1 MKTFNALT
9 ISLIFLISFF
19 SAGTKA
25 QTVHTASMGNQY
37 LNEVFFS
44 LTNGEVKV
52 SPRNIWDIAFYSNA
66 FSAGIVIN
74 DGAGVVLYTYPNADV
89 SGWDS
94 FDTTGMVGWSKMYND
109 AADFENGAFNRNAL
123 GHPDYGWGVYSM
135 TTHNVVG
142 DSLYLIK
149 PLDGVYRKLQI
160 VRKISTENK
169 YIIRYANLDGSN
181 DQTDTLNVTPYNDRQ
196 MMAFSFATGIVDREP
211 LAADWD
217 LLFTRYNT
225 LVQSTYYPVNGVLT
239 KKGNTVAKV
248 HPVAS
253 DFTDWTALEFLPE
266 ADIIG
271 HDWKTI
277 NMTTFQW
284 EITDSLAYFVQNAA
298 GSVYKV
304 VFEAF
309 SGSGTGTSTFTVQTL
324 VTASAKFNQIPVA
337 KIYPNPATDVFKLE
351 LTDAL
356 NGSVAGLYDLS
367 GRLVR
372 QQILDNS
379 LLHEFQIS
387 GIEPGTYVL
396 KINDKART
404 SAYKIVVR

>member
-1 MKTFNALT
+1 MKTFNAHTL
-9 ISLIFLISFF
+9 SLIILISFF

-37 LNEVFFS
+37 VNEVFFS

-109 AADFENGAFNRNAL
+109 ASDFENGAFNRNAL

-181 DQTDTLNVTPYNDRQ
+181 DQTDTLNVTPYNDMQ

-225 LVQSTYYPVNGVLT
+225 LVQRSYYLVNGVLT

-248 HPVAS
+248 HPVAP
-253 DFTDWTALEFLPE
+253 DFTDYTDLEFLPE

-271 HDWKTI
+271 YDWKTI

-284 EITDSLAYFVQNAA
+284 EIADSLAYFVQNAA

-309 SGSGTGTSTFTVQTL
+309 SGSGTGTSTFSVQI
-324 VTASAKFNQIPVA
+324 VAAASASFDKIPVA
-337 KIYPNPATDVFKLE
+337 KVYPNPASDVFKLE
-351 LTDAL
+351 LNEAL
-356 NGSVAGLYDLS
+356 NGAVAGLYDLS

-372 QQILDNS
+372 QQLLDNS

-396 KINDKART
+396 KINDKARN
-404 SAYKIVVR
+404 SAFKVVVK

>member
-9 ISLIFLISFF
+9 ISVIFLISLI

-25 QTVHTASMGNQY
+25 QTTYTASMGNQY
-37 LNEVFFS
+37 VNEVFFS
-44 LTNGEVKV
+44 LSDGEVKV

-74 DGAGVVLYTYPNADV
+74 DGAGVVLYTYPNAAI
-89 SGWDS
+89 SGWES
-94 FDTTGMVGWSKMYND
+94 FDTTGMASWNKMYND

-142 DSLYLIK
+142 DSIYLIK

-160 VRKISTENK
+160 IRKISTENK
-169 YIIRYANLDGSN
+169 YVIRYANLDGSN

-196 MMAFSFATGIVDREP
+196 MMAFSFTTGIVDREP

-239 KKGNTVAKV
+239 KKGNTVAQA
-248 HPVAS
+248 HPVTP
-253 DFTDWTALEFLPE
+253 DFTDYTDLDFFPE
-266 ADIIG
+266 ADVIG

-309 SGSGTGTSTFTVQTL
+309 SGSGTGTSTFSVQK
-324 VTASAKFNQIPVA
+324 VATASASFDKIPVA
-337 KIYPNPATDVFKLE
+337 KVYPNPASDVFKLE
-351 LTDAL
+351 LNESL
-356 NGSVAGLYDLS
+356 NGAVAGLYDLS

-372 QQILDNS
+372 EQLLDNS

-387 GIEPGTYVL
+387 GIDPGTYVL
-396 KINDKART
+396 KINDKARN
-404 SAYKIVVR
+404 SAFKVVVK